1 MNIDRQIKQAAILA
15 AKQAGKALIVEYSRF
30 NRKDV
35 QMKSRF
41 EILTRADLL
50 SEEIILKEI
59 RKNFPH
65 HHILSEETGDNKAQS
80 DYFWIIDPL
89 DGTTNFFMHD
99 LIWSISIAVAYQGEL
114 ILGIV
119 YAPIL
124 DEFYLA
130 EKGEGAT
137 LNGQPIEVSQLNKNQ
152 VMNLFCHGH
161 NEPAIKKAVKYYAY
175 QKLHGFDCRQLGSAA
190 LELAYA
196 AAGRVESISI
206 PGCDVYDVAAGVLLV
221 KEAGGKVTDLKN
233 VDWNI
238 TSRDMIASNG
248 KVHSDILSVFAKLK

>member
-1 MNIDRQIKQAAILA
+1 MNMTKQIRDVAIAA
-15 AKQAGKALIVEYSRF
+15 AKKAARALREEYFRF
-30 NRKDV
+30 DRSKA
-35 QMKSRF
+35 QLKSRF
-41 EILTRADLL
+41 ELLTRADLL

-59 RKNFPH
+59 RQNFPH

-80 DYFWIIDPL
+80 DYFWIVDPL

-99 LIWSISIAVAYQGEL
+99 PLWSISIAVAYRNEL

-130 EKGEGAT
+130 EKDEGAT
-137 LNGQPIEVSQLNKNQ
+137 LNSQSIEVSSITKDK

-161 NEPAIKKAVKYYAY
+161 NDPAIKKAVKYYTY
-175 QKLHGFDCRQLGSAA
+175 QKIHGFDSRQLGSAA
-190 LELAYA
+190 LELAYT

-206 PGCDVYDVAAGVLLV
+206 PGADLYDIAAGVLLV

-233 VDWNI
+233 KEWTI
-238 TSRDMIASNG
+238 ESWDMVASNG
-248 KVHSDILSVFAKLK
+248 KVHDEILNVFRKLR

>member
-1 MNIDRQIKQAAILA
+1 MNIDHQIKQIAITAAKKAGKELA
-15 AKQAGKALIVEYSRF
+15 AEYFRF

-50 SEEIILKEI
+50 SEEIILKEV

-65 HHILSEETGDNKAQS
+65 HHILSEETGDNKVES

-89 DGTTNFFMHD
+89 DGTTNFFIHD
-99 LIWSISIAVAYQGEL
+99 PIWSISIAVAYQGEL

-137 LNGQPIEVSQLNKNQ
+137 LNGRAINVSTIAKNQ
-152 VMNLFCHGH
+152 VLNLFCHGH
-161 NEPAIKKAVKYYAY
+161 NEPGIKKAVKYYAY
-175 QKLHGFDCRQLGSAA
+175 QKLRGFDCRQLGSAA
-190 LELAYA
+190 LELAYT
-196 AAGRVESISI
+196 AAGRVESIAI
-206 PGCDVYDVAAGVLLV
+206 AGADVYDVAAGVLLV
-221 KEAGGKVTDLKN
+221 KEAGGRVTDLKN

-238 TSRDMIASNG
+238 ASMDMIASNG
-248 KVHSDILSVFAKLK
+248 KIHSDILSVFRKLR

>member
-1 MNIDRQIKQAAILA
+1 MNIDRQIKQIAINA
-15 AKQAGKALIVEYSRF
+15 AKQAGKALSAEYFRF
-30 NRKDV
+30 NRADV

-59 RKNFPH
+59 RRNFPH
-65 HHILSEETGDNKAQS
+65 HHILSEETGDNKAVS

-89 DGTTNFFMHD
+89 DGTTNFFMRD
-99 LIWSISIAVAYQGEL
+99 PMWSISIALAYQGEL

-124 DEFYLA
+124 GEFYLA

-137 LNGQPIEVSQLNKNQ
+137 LNGRSIKVSDISKNQ
-152 VMNLFCHGH
+152 VVNLFCHGH
-161 NEPAIKKAVKYYAY
+161 NDPAIKKAVKYYTY
-175 QKLHGFDCRQLGSAA
+175 QKIHGFDSRQIGSAA
-190 LELAYA
+190 LELAYTA
-196 AAGRVESISI
+196 GGRVESISI
-206 PGCDVYDVAAGVLLV
+206 PGADLYDVAAGVLLV

-233 VDWNI
+233 KEWTI
-238 TSRDMIASNG
+238 ASQDMVASNG
-248 KVHSDILSVFAKLK
+248 KVHQDVLGVFKKIS